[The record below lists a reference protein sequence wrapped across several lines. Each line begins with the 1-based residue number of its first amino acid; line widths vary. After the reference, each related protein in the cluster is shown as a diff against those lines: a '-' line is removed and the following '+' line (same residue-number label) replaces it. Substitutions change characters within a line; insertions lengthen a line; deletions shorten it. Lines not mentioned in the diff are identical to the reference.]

1 MINNKMVNNKKSKV
15 KKEKVKVVYR
25 TKQER
30 KEEVNNI
37 INKLTELQLS
47 TEYEAI
53 KKLYKTMFEYINNGD
68 RIIINI
74 PFPEINK
81 RIEGI
86 LPINKL
92 EQGTLR
98 LKHEKF

>member
-1 MINNKMVNNKKSKV
+1 MVNNKKSKV

-25 TKQER
+25 TRQER
-30 KEEVNNI
+30 KEEANNI
-37 INKLTELQLS
+37 IKKLTELQLS
-47 TEYEAI
+47 TQYEAI
-53 KKLYKTMFEYINNGD
+53 KTLYTIMFEYINTGE

-86 LPINKL
+86 LPINKI